1 MISGGS
7 VDCMAFRQFE
17 FLAYMFQSLC
27 AHYLKQVLHDGVDI
41 DIMKAD
47 TLISR
52 KDGSKNCVVLF
63 GSFMSVGLGQN

>member
-41 DIMKAD
+41 DTMKAD
-47 TLISR
+47 IPISR
-52 KDGSKNCVVLF
+52 NDGS
-63 GSFMSVGLGQN
+63 